1 MSFLESPRFPERIS
15 VQASGGPG
23 YSTDIITVRAGFE
36 SRNINWSQ
44 ARARYDISHS
54 PRTEAQKDE
63 LLAFFRMMRGAAYGF
78 RFRDWSD
85 YRVASTAGVLQP
97 FLGTIDQGTLG
108 TGDGVATYQLM
119 RRYGSGTFAEARR
132 IRKPVSGTVIVLRN
146 GSPVTVGVAN
156 GNISIDT
163 TTGVVTFVNDQ
174 NRVINAHTV
183 GASHAMTLAT
193 AFSPNLAVGGRIWI
207 EGVTGTAATL
217 LNGRGHA
224 VTGVGGAN
232 ITISTST
239 TGLTAT
245 GGTARFFPQP
255 TDALTWSGEFDVP
268 VRFESD
274 EARIQI
280 IDRTQ
285 NELLYS
291 WQTNLIELRT

>member
-1 MSFLESPRFPERIS
+1 MSFMESPRFPERIS

-97 FLGTIDQGTLG
+97 FLGTIDQGMLG

-163 TTGVVTFVNDQ
+163 TTGVITFVNDQ
-174 NRVINAHTV
+174 NRVINTHTV
-183 GASHAMTLAT
+183 GASHALTLAT
-193 AFSPNLAVGGRIWI
+193 AFAPNLAVGGRIWI
-207 EGVTGTAATL
+207 EGVTGTAATV
-217 LNGRGHA
+217 LNGRSHA
-224 VTGVGGAN
+224 VTGVGGA
-232 ITISTST
+232 T
-239 TGLTAT
+239 LRLA
-245 GGTARFFPQP
+245 PQP
-255 TDALTWSGEFDVP
+255 LDSLPPEGRLDFFLSRQTPLRGLVNSMSRSALNPTRRAYKLSTALKMNCSTVGRP
-268 VRFESD
+268 
-274 EARIQI
+274 I
-280 IDRTQ
+280 
-285 NELLYS
+285 
-291 WQTNLIELRT
+291 